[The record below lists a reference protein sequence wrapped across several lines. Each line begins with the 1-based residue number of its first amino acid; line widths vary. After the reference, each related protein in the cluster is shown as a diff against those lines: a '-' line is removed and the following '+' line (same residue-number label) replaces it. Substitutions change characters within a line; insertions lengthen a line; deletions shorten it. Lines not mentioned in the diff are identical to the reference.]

1 VDATAPSRSPK
12 PVTVAPWA
20 TNPGL
25 TAPRSRWV
33 LCAPGSEQGAFR
45 PAANLNH
52 AERSPHV
59 MKFLLKYE
67 KAVDIVLV
75 LRQHQDCKWFYAI
88 RVITKSNP
96 LTRHPKH
103 T

>member
-1 VDATAPSRSPK
+1 MRRPVAQPKTCNRPLRGRRTQASP
-12 PVTVAPWA
+12 P
-20 TNPGL
+20 
-25 TAPRSRWV
+25 PRSRWV